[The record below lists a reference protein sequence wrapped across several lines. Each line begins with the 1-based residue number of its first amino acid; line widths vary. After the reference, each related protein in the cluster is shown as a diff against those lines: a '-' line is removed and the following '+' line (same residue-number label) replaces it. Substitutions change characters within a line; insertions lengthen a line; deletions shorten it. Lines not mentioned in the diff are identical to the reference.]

1 MLISD
6 ISSVTSDFMAT
17 GRPVLVTNPA
27 SLPVNEFNAAYPSQ
41 RAFYVVDMDLAE
53 FQAVLNLALGSDPL
67 KDARLALRTYLLGD
81 LPDGPQRAFDDAL
94 GRLAGRVAD
103 L

>member
-1 MLISD
+1 M
-6 ISSVTSDFMAT
+6 
-17 GRPVLVTNPA
+17 
-27 SLPVNEFNAAYPSQ
+27 
-41 RAFYVVDMDLAE
+41 
-53 FQAVLNLALGSDPL
+53 LNLALGSDPL

-103 L
+103 HD